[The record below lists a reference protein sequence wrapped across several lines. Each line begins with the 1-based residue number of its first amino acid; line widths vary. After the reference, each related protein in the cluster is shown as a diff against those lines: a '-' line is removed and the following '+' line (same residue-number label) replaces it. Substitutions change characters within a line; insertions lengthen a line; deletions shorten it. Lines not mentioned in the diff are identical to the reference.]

1 MILHTEPPAG
11 QLRLASPAT
20 ANFTAG
26 LLSAAAKLFASPL
39 FSTGGD
45 ELNTNCYT
53 QDAETQQI
61 LKSSGQ
67 TLEQALSAFTQTTHG
82 ALRKLG
88 KTPVV
93 WEGTFCENDGVWSAT
108 HILPR
113 DGFGP

>member
-1 MILHTEPPAG
+1 MTTSLTISIEPPAG

-20 ANFTAG
+20 ANFTAA
-26 LLSAAAKLFASPL
+26 LLSAAAELFASPF

-45 ELNTNCYT
+45 ELNTNCYA

-61 LKSSGQ
+61 LTSTGQ
-67 TLEQALSAFTQTTHG
+67 SLEEALSAFTQTTHG

-93 WEGTFCENDGVWSAT
+93 WEGM
-108 HILPR
+108 
-113 DGFGP
+113 